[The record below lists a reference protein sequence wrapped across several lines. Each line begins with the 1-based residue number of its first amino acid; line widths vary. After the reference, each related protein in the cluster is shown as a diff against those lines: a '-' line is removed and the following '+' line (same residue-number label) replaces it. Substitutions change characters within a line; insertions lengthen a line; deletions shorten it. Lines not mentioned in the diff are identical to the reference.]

1 MTVSQMRRLLAAVR
15 ARLARQ
21 NEFAPFSLV
30 EEIAPGV
37 VAWELCTRVA
47 VGLHEKRTRSRT
59 REKRGGSERGAPPRE
74 KQTQKQKEGSDGE
87 EEEECE
93 SETGGGAAK

>member
-21 NEFAPFSLV
+21 NELAPFSLV

-37 VAWELCTRVA
+37 VTWELCTRVA

-59 REKRGGSERGAPPRE
+59 REKSASAGIGTSTTPSTTRKKTHKASYDSDKESNEDSESGSE
-74 KQTQKQKEGSDGE
+74 S
-87 EEEECE
+87 
-93 SETGGGAAK
+93 